1 MVCHDLAKLGEH
13 RYCSSRGII
22 ILVYHVIKTM

>member
-1 MVCHDLAKLGEH
+1 MVCHDLAKFGEH

-22 ILVYHVIKTM
+22 ILVYQERPCD